1 MFRER
6 GNRCENSCENLLRG
20 VGLKCLELR
29 NEGFKMGEEF
39 LEENRKNDSSC
50 LEDEDR
56 LIEVFAEF
64 YVVGFIG
71 NVSCLLGYVKII
83 FEDKVVESINVLNI

>member
-1 MFRER
+1 MFREI

-29 NEGFKMGEEF
+29 NEGFKMGKEF
-39 LEENRKNDSSC
+39 LEKNRKK
-50 LEDEDR
+50 DR
-56 LIEVFAEF
+56 LIEVFVEF

-71 NVSCLLGYVKII
+71 NVSCLLGNVKII
-83 FEDKVVESINVLNI
+83 FEDKVVESMNVLNI